1 MINMKE
7 PLAFRVRPTTLSD
20 VLGQQH
26 ILGENKFMSNML
38 NNNTICSM
46 ILYGKPGTGKTTIAT
61 IIANSLNI
69 KYKLLN
75 AVICSKKDIE
85 SAIFEASL
93 NDSFILIIDEV
104 HRLNKN
110 IQDILLPH
118 IENGTIILIGA
129 TTGNPYHSINS
140 AIRSRCHLVEI
151 KPLTK
156 DDVII
161 ALKRA
166 LTCENG
172 LNNQY
177 TIEDDALE
185 TLANYCSGDL
195 RFALNKLEIA
205 AYTTSSDK
213 VITKKIVNDVVKKA
227 NSTVDRNEDGHYDAV
242 SALQKAIRG
251 SDVDA
256 ALYYLARLIAADDMD
271 SIERRLLVTAY
282 EDIGLANPQAVDR
295 TWNAVQTAKL
305 VGFPEASIPLAF
317 AVVDLALSPKSK
329 SGDLAIKKALDVV
342 ETRDF
347 AMPEYLRFTP
357 VGLSEEEKYNY
368 ERLDV
373 MEKIQY
379 LPSLIK
385 DMKFYEPNYKSGPY
399 ELSLIKNYE
408 RLSKINRTTNLK
420 ELYKKN

>member
-1 MINMKE
+1 MKE
-7 PLAFRVRPTTLSD
+7 PLAFRVRPSKLSD
-20 VLGQQH
+20 VLGQDH
-26 ILGENKFMSNML
+26 ILGKDKFMSNML

-61 IIANSLNI
+61 IIANTLNI
-69 KYKLLN
+69 KYKILN

-93 NDSFILIIDEV
+93 NESFILIIDEV

-129 TTGNPYHSINS
+129 TTSNPYHSINS

-151 KPLTK
+151 KSLNNE
-156 DDVII
+156 DIII

-166 LTCENG
+166 LVNEKG

-177 TIEDDALE
+177 TIEDEALNL
-185 TLANYCSGDL
+185 LANYSGGDL

-213 VITKKIVNDVVKKA
+213 VITKEIVLNVVKKA
-227 NSTVDRNEDGHYDAV
+227 NTTIDKNEDGHYDAV
-242 SALQKAIRG
+242 SALQKSIRG

-256 ALYYLARLIAADDMD
+256 ALYYLARLIAADDLD

-282 EDIGLANPQAVDR
+282 EDVGLANPAAVDR
-295 TWNAVQTAKL
+295 TYNAIQTARMI
-305 VGFPEASIPLAF
+305 GFPEASIPLGF

-329 SGDLAIKKALDVV
+329 SADVGIKNALEVV
-342 ETRDF
+342 NTKDF
-347 AMPEYLRFTP
+347 QMPEYLRLTP
-357 VGLSEEEKYNY
+357 IWLSEDEKYKY
-368 ERLDV
+368 ERLDLV
-373 MEKIQY
+373 EKIQY

-385 DMKFYEPNYKSGPY
+385 EMKFYEPNYKSGPY

-408 RLSKINRTTNLK
+408 RLSKKNRTSNLK
-420 ELYKKN
+420 ELYKK

>member
-1 MINMKE
+1 MKE
-7 PLAFRVRPTTLSD
+7 PLAFRIRPSKLSD
-20 VLGQQH
+20 VLGQDH
-26 ILGENKFMSNML
+26 ILGKDKFMSNML

-61 IIANSLNI
+61 IIANTLNI
-69 KYKLLN
+69 KYTILN

-93 NDSFILIIDEV
+93 NESFILIIDEV

-118 IENGTIILIGA
+118 IENGTIILIGS
-129 TTGNPYHSINS
+129 TTSNPYHSINS

-151 KPLTK
+151 KSLTNE
-156 DDVII
+156 DIII

-166 LTCENG
+166 LENEKG
-172 LNNQY
+172 LNNEY
-177 TIEDDALE
+177 TIEDDAL
-185 TLANYCSGDL
+185 TLLANYSGGDL

-213 VITKKIVNDVVKKA
+213 VITKEIVLNVVKKA
-227 NSTVDRNEDGHYDAV
+227 NTTIDKNEDGHYDAV
-242 SALQKAIRG
+242 SALQKSIRG

-256 ALYYLARLIAADDMD
+256 ALYYLARLIAADDLD

-282 EDIGLANPQAVDR
+282 EDVGLANPAAVDR
-295 TWNAVQTAKL
+295 TYNAIQTARM
-305 VGFPEASIPLAF
+305 VGFPEASIPLGF

-329 SGDLAIKKALDVV
+329 SADVGIKNALEVV
-342 ETRDF
+342 NTKDF
-347 AMPEYLRFTP
+347 QMPEYLRLTP
-357 VGLSEEEKYNY
+357 IGLSEDEKYKY
-368 ERLDV
+368 ERLDLV
-373 MEKIQY
+373 EKIQY

-385 DMKFYEPNYKSGPY
+385 EMKFYEPNYKSGPY

-408 RLSKINRTTNLK
+408 RLSKINRTSNLK
-420 ELYKKN
+420 ELYKK

>member
-1 MINMKE
+1 MQQ
-7 PLAFRVRPTTLSD
+7 PLAYRVRPTTLND

-26 ILGENKFMSNML
+26 ILGEDKFLSNML

-61 IIANSLNI
+61 IIANTLNI
-69 KYKLLN
+69 KYKILN

-85 SAIFEASL
+85 AAIFEASL
-93 NDSFILIIDEV
+93 NEAYILIIDEV

-110 IQDILLPH
+110 IQDVLLPH
-118 IENGTIILIGA
+118 VENGTIILIGA

-151 KPLTK
+151 KPLEK
-156 DDVII
+156 QDVII

-166 LTCENG
+166 IESDKG

-177 TIEDDALE
+177 TIEEDALE
-185 TLANYCSGDL
+185 LLANYSGGDL

-205 AYTTSSDK
+205 AYTTSSNK
-213 VITKKIVNDVVKKA
+213 IITKEIVGNVVKKA
-227 NSTVDRNEDGHYDAV
+227 NSTIDKNEDGHYDAV
-242 SALQKAIRG
+242 SALQKSIRG

-256 ALYYLARLIAADDMD
+256 ALYYLARLIAADDLD

-282 EDIGLANPQAVDR
+282 EDVGLANPAAVDR
-295 TWNAVQTAKL
+295 TYNAIQTARL
-305 VGFPEASIPLAF
+305 VGFPEGAIPLGF

-329 SGDLAIKKALDVV
+329 SANDAIHKALDLVNSH
-342 ETRDF
+342 DF
-347 AMPEYLRFTP
+347 QMPDYLRLTP
-357 VGLSEEEKYNY
+357 VGLNENEKYNY
-368 ERLDV
+368 DRLDLV
-373 MEKIQY
+373 EKIQY

-385 DMKFYEPNYKSGPY
+385 DMKFYEPNIKSGPY
-399 ELSLIKNYE
+399 ELSLMKNYE
-408 RLSKINRTTNLK
+408 RLSKINRTSNLK
-420 ELYKKN
+420 DLYKK